1 MSERLLQLEKMLAK
15 EPNDTFLLYGIALE
29 FKKADH
35 PHRAIEFLK
44 RVIALDGGYCY
55 AYHQMGLIHESMDD
69 LDAARQA
76 YRAGVEAARRKGDG
90 HALGEIEA
98 ALSMIE

>member
-1 MSERLLQLEKMLAK
+1 MSERLAQLERMLAK

-29 FKKADH
+29 FKKADDA
-35 PHRAIEFLK
+35 HRAIEFLK
-44 RVIALDGGYCY
+44 RVISLDEGYCY

-76 YRAGVEAARRKGDG
+76 YRAGIDACAERETHMPWARSKRRYR
-90 HALGEIEA
+90 
-98 ALSMIE
+98 

>member
-1 MSERLLQLEKMLAK
+1 MSERLAQLEKMLAK

-29 FKKADH
+29 YKKAQDLL
-35 PHRAIEFLK
+35 RAIEFLK
-44 RVIALDGGYCY
+44 RVIALDDGYCY
-55 AYHQMGLIHESMDD
+55 AYHQMGLVHESLDD

-76 YRAGVEAARRKGDG
+76 YRAGIEAARRKGDG